1 MFNEVSGAIS
11 FEKRNLVKTY
21 FSKNNLLE
29 MHLIQFFK
37 ENNLALFWLS
47 FAEVLI
53 LL

>member
-1 MFNEVSGAIS
+1 
-11 FEKRNLVKTY
+11 
-21 FSKNNLLE
+21 

-53 LL
+53 LLKTYTSTKLLYVVHMNEETHPL